1 MRTRGAQECL
11 RDIIGEVRT
20 ADKAWAKRQRALAR
34 AAKKE
39 AVAAA
44 AAAAAGAGAEG
55 VVA

>member
-1 MRTRGAQECL
+1 MLHTPGAQECL

-44 AAAAAGAGAEG
+44 AAAAGAEG